1 MVIEEPLS
9 HAYEQA
15 KRIDVGI
22 FVNEK
27 RTPRKIISKER
38 WENIKTFHLI
48 NPPEEQ
54 FSIAMN
60 LCVTHYQVPP
70 TSAHQYLEAL
80 KNYVTVNKDISTAD
94 FYLGGKIYYYI
105 TIVNDMYWLPC
116 LGKLYDHFCFDY
128 VG

>member
-38 WENIKTFHLI
+38 WENIKTFHPI
-48 NPPEEQ
+48 KPSEEQ
-54 FSIAMN
+54 FYIVVN
-60 LCVTHYQVPP
+60 LCVPRYQVSA
-70 TSAHQYLEAL
+70 TSA
-80 KNYVTVNKDISTAD
+80 N
-94 FYLGGKIYYYI
+94 
-105 TIVNDMYWLPC
+105 
-116 LGKLYDHFCFDY
+116 
-128 VG
+128 

>member
-1 MVIEEPLS
+1 MCLNIYRGYIFLVIEEPLS

-27 RTPRKIISKER
+27 ISPRKIISIER

-48 NPPEEQ
+48 KPSEEQ
-54 FSIAMN
+54 FYIAMN
-60 LCVTHYQVPP
+60 LCVTCYQVPP

-80 KNYVTVNKDISTAD
+80 KKHVTVHKDISTA
-94 FYLGGKIYYYI
+94 FFLFM
-105 TIVNDMYWLPC
+105 V
-116 LGKLYDHFCFDY
+116 
-128 VG
+128 